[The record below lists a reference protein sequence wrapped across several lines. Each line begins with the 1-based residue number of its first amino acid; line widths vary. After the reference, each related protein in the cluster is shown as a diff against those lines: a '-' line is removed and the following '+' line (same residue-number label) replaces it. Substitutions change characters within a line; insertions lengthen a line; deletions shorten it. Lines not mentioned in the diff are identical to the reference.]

1 MGSAIVCAA
10 QCYRSEPIV
19 GIVQV
24 DRGDD
29 EGEVVEADVD
39 SSDYDIE
46 IDEDEKTLSLIECE
60 SMLKLLQSDSFS
72 NIQEQTDTGLDTKEV
87 SDTHGHLV
95 SESQE
100 ADLIENASHK
110 YRMLKVGNTTI
121 GLAM

>member
-39 SSDYDIE
+39 SNVYDIE

-60 SMLKLLQSDSFS
+60 QGVEDLAESMLNVLQSDCFS
-72 NIQEQTDTGLDTKEV
+72 NIQEQTDARL
-87 SDTHGHLV
+87 
-95 SESQE
+95 
-100 ADLIENASHK
+100 
-110 YRMLKVGNTTI
+110 
-121 GLAM
+121 

>member
-1 MGSAIVCAA
+1 M
-10 QCYRSEPIV
+10 
-19 GIVQV
+19 QV
-24 DRGDD
+24 DRGDA

>member
-10 QCYRSEPIV
+10 QWYRSESIV

-24 DRGDD
+24 DRVDA

-60 SMLKLLQSDSFS
+60 QGVEDLAESMLNVLQSDSFS
-72 NIQEQTDTGLDTKEV
+72 NIQEQTDTRL
-87 SDTHGHLV
+87 
-95 SESQE
+95 
-100 ADLIENASHK
+100 
-110 YRMLKVGNTTI
+110 
-121 GLAM
+121 